1 MQQFEYKIQIL
12 FFGNG
17 ISFKTINGDI
27 SAVTEE
33 MISSGIETTLPTL
46 LSKYKL
52 ENKFNADDKFNVYQ
66 LKRITYLEKFDW
78 QA

>member
-1 MQQFEYKIQIL
+1 
-12 FFGNG
+12 
-17 ISFKTINGDI
+17 
-27 SAVTEE
+27 
-33 MISSGIETTLPTL
+33 MISTWIETTLPTL